1 MKGDGET
8 MYKKVPLYAMLVALA
23 MIFSYVEALLPI
35 SFGVPGMKLGLAN
48 LIVVIG
54 LYLLKPGEVLLIS
67 VLRIVLVGYLFGNGM
82 SIVYSLAGG
91 LLSFV
96 LMALLRKI
104 KGFSMIG
111 VSIAGGV
118 SHNVGQLLVAAFVL
132 ESGAVFYYAPVLLIA
147 GLVTGTL
154 IGIAAGRIV
163 KAVKKGS
170 RQLFD

>member
-1 MKGDGET
+1 

-132 ESGAVFYYAPVLLIA
+132 ESGAVFYYAPVLLA